1 MNDLMWDKGMIAEF
15 SNLACLTDEEVIVLN
30 DWAYGKSIVYTAM
43 QRHMSDSKV
52 SDIRHRLRAKYDRVQ
67 PMSKSLPPRVTRK

>member
-15 SNLACLTDEEVIVLN
+15 SNLACLTEEEVIVLN

-43 QRHMSDSKV
+43 HRNMSDSKV
-52 SDIRHRLRAKYDRVQ
+52 NDIRHRLRIKYDRVQ
-67 PMSKSLPPRVTRK
+67 PRSELLPPRVTKK

>member
-15 SNLACLTDEEVIVLN
+15 TDLACLTEEEQIVLN

-43 QRHMSDSKV
+43 KHNMSDSKV
-52 SDIRHRLRAKYDRVQ
+52 NDIRHRLRIKYDKVQ
-67 PMSKSLPPRVTRK
+67 PRAKLLPPRSAKK